1 MHDVK
6 IAITGGN
13 GRLGSEA
20 TACARTRGH
29 DVTVIDRAG
38 APSAGSAIID
48 LTDFD
53 SVSGVIGQGGFDAV
67 IHLAGMPGRTRAAG
81 DVLFRNN
88 MLTSYNVLTA
98 ARQHAVQKIV
108 FASSETI
115 LGLPFDTPPA
125 ELPITENSP
134 TSYRVRH
141 DYGTVKYL
149 EDRIAQQMAADD
161 PGLSISAMML
171 TTIVLPEMYAEFAR
185 FEDDVRGR
193 GYNLW
198 SYTDVRDAAQGVV
211 LASEHSHPGYE
222 RFILAADDTV
232 MWTST
237 RALIDR
243 FHPTSRLTRAL
254 GTHESLFSNEKAKR
268 VLGYS
273 PKFSWRDDR

>member
-20 TACARTRGH
+20 TVCARTRGH

-67 IHLAGMPGRTRAAG
+67 IHLAGMPGRTRVAG

-185 FEDDVRGR
+185 FEHDVRGR

>member
-1 MHDVK
+1 MK

-20 TACARTRGH
+20 TTFARTRGH
-29 DVTVIDRAG
+29 QVTVIDRAG
-38 APSAGSAIID
+38 PSGPESVVTD

-53 SVSGVIGQGGFDAV
+53 SVSAFIGQGQFDAV
-67 IHLAGMPGRTRAAG
+67 IHLAGMPGRTRVAG

-98 ARQHAVQKIV
+98 ARQAAVRKIV

-115 LGLPFDTPPA
+115 LGLPFDISPA
-125 ELPITENSP
+125 ELPIVETSP
-134 TSYRVRH
+134 TSYRVGH

-161 PGLSISAMML
+161 PGLSISAIML
-171 TTIVLPEMYAEFAR
+171 TTIVLPEMYADFAR
-185 FEDDVRGR
+185 FEDAPRDR

-211 LASEHSHPGYE
+211 LASEHAEPGYE

-232 MWTST
+232 MATST
-237 RALIDR
+237 NELVDR
-243 FHPTSRLTRAL
+243 FHPTSRLTREL
-254 GTHESLFSNEKAKR
+254 GPHESLFSNEKAKR

-273 PKFSWRDDR
+273 PRYGWRAGR

>member
-1 MHDVK
+1 MK

-20 TACARTRGH
+20 TVYARARGH
-29 DVTVIDRAG
+29 EVTVIDRDG
-38 APSAGSAIID
+38 DPGPETEIMD

-53 SVSGVIGQGGFDAV
+53 SVAAVISRGSFDAV

-98 ARQHAVQKIV
+98 ARQATVHKIV

-115 LGLPFDTPPA
+115 LGLPFDTSPT
-125 ELPITENSP
+125 ELPIVE
-134 TSYRVRH
+134 TSRTSFRVGH
-141 DYGTVKYL
+141 DYGMVKHL
-149 EDRIAQQMAADD
+149 EDQIAQQMAADD
-161 PGLSISAMML
+161 PGLSISAIML
-171 TTIVLPEMYAEFAR
+171 TTIVLPEMYADFAR
-185 FEDDVRGR
+185 FEDDAQGR

-211 LASEHSHPGYE
+211 LASEHLEPGYE

-232 MWTST
+232 MTT
-237 RALIDR
+237 
-243 FHPTSRLTRAL
+243 PTNELVGRYHSSSRLTKHL

-273 PKFSWRDDR
+273 PQFGWRSER

>member
-1 MHDVK
+1 MK

-20 TACARTRGH
+20 TSYAQSRGH
-29 DVTVIDRAG
+29 QVTVVDRQGEPG
-38 APSAGSAIID
+38 AHSSILD
-48 LTDFD
+48 LTDFA
-53 SVSGVIGQGGFDAV
+53 SVESVIGRGRFDAV
-67 IHLAGMPGRTRAAG
+67 IHLAGMPGRARVAG

-98 ARQHAVQKIV
+98 ARRASVRKIV

-115 LGLPFDTPPA
+115 LGLPFETSPA
-125 ELPITENSP
+125 ELPIVETSP
-134 TSYRVRH
+134 TSYRVSH
-141 DYGTVKYL
+141 EYGTVKYL
-149 EDRIAQQMAADD
+149 EDCVAQQMAAED
-161 PGLSISAMML
+161 PELSISAMML

-185 FEDDVRGR
+185 YEEDARAR

-211 LASEHSHPGYE
+211 LACEHLAPGYE

-232 MWTST
+232 MTTST
-237 RALIDR
+237 AELLAH

-254 GTHESLFSNEKAKR
+254 DTHQSLFSNEKAKR
-268 VLGYS
+268 MLGYS
-273 PKFSWRDDR
+273 PQHNWRSHL

>member
-67 IHLAGMPGRTRAAG
+67 IHLAGMPGRTRVAG

-115 LGLPFDTPPA
+115 LGLPFGAPPA